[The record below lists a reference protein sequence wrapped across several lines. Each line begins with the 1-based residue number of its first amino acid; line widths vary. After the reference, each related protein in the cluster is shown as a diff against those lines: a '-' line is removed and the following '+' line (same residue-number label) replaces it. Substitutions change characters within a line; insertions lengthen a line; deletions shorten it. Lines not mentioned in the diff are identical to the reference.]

1 MSSTQPFLLRA
12 ALYCTFGSAVAIL
25 FSIAASQTLLALALA
40 ALLFSGAKLRLPPIW
55 LPLGVFL
62 LGTVVS
68 LIFSG
73 DPAAGLPQIRKFLVF
88 LTLLVVYSTIRELVT
103 VRLLFYCWAIAGA
116 GTAAWGLVQFAR
128 KLHEAHALGMKFYE
142 YYTGERITGAMS
154 HWMTF
159 GGEEMFVLLM
169 VGAYLFFGPVRR
181 SKELWP
187 WLVCGMLLVAAL
199 VLGQTR
205 SIWLGTLVGGLYLIW
220 FWKRLV
226 VLALPLALAA
236 LVLLGPSSVRER
248 FVSLFRPRQGVDSNQ
263 FRVVTW
269 RTGLRMIEAHPWL
282 GLGPEEPR
290 IQFNNYIP
298 ADIPRPLPIGSYIHL
313 HNIYLE
319 YAAER
324 GIPTLLALLWML
336 IKILVDFTRA
346 LGSLPAG
353 RSDQRFI
360 LRGAV
365 AVVVAAMASGFFEY
379 NLGDSEVLT
388 MFLVAVACGYIAV
401 FAGAGQTESAS
412 A

>member
-12 ALYCTFGSAVAIL
+12 AMYCTLGSAVAIL
-25 FSIAASQTLLALALA
+25 FSIAASQTLLGLAVA
-40 ALLFSGAKLRLPPIW
+40 ALLFSGAKLQLPPIW
-55 LPLGVFL
+55 LPLGLFL

-73 DPAAGLPQIRKFLVF
+73 DPLAGLPQIRKFFVF
-88 LTLLVVYSTIRELVT
+88 LMLLVVYSTIRELVT
-103 VRLLFYCWAIAGA
+103 VRRLFYGWAIAGA
-116 GTAAWGLVQFAR
+116 CTAAWGLVQFAR

-169 VGAYLFFGPVRR
+169 VGAILFFGPARR
-181 SKELWP
+181 GKERWP
-187 WLVCGMLLVAAL
+187 WLVCGMLLMAAL

-220 FWKRLV
+220 FWRRLV

-248 FVSLFRPRQGVDSNQ
+248 FVSLFRPHQGVDSNR

-290 IQFNNYIP
+290 IQFNNYVP

-324 GIPTLLALLWML
+324 GIPTLLALMWML

-346 LGSLPAG
+346 LYSLPAG
-353 RSDQRFI
+353 RSDRRYI

-388 MFLVAVACGYIAV
+388 MFLVAVACGYTAV
-401 FAGAGQTESAS
+401 FAGAGQTESAR